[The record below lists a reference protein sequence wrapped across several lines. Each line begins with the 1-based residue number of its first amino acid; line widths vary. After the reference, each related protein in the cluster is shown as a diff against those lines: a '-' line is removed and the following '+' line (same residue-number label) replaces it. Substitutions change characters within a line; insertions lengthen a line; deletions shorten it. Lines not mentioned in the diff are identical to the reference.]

1 MTKKYGKTREEVKS
15 EKSLQCRQIINEINK
30 FGIDE
35 CQRVLLIK
43 LLALELENNLN
54 MKKLVNTLDEIV
66 ENTIDD
72 EEKGLIGI

>member
-1 MTKKYGKTREEVKS
+1 MTKKYGKTREEAKS

-35 CQRVLLIK
+35 SQRVLLIK

>member
-1 MTKKYGKTREEVKS
+1 MTKKYGKTREEAKS

-35 CQRVLLIK
+35 SQRVLLIK
-43 LLALELENNLN
+43 LLVLELENNLN

-66 ENTIDD
+66 ENTIDN
-72 EEKGLIGI
+72 EEKSLIGV